1 MPKNIVL
8 HTSPSVALVGRKNV
22 GKSSLFNR
30 LIESKQ
36 ALVSA
41 VPGTT
46 RDVGVGTSL
55 WRGQLI
61 TLLDTGGLDIIK
73 KDEIELNV
81 RKQALRA
88 AKKAHVIVFVGD
100 AQTGPLSTDV
110 VLAKELR
117 KAGKPVVLVVNK
129 ADSAANRREI
139 GDEWK
144 KLGFGSP
151 IAVSAATGGGT
162 GDMLDRVFEVLKD
175 QELPLD
181 NIEPMATI
189 AMLGRPNVGKS
200 SLLNAL
206 IGEERVIVSEIP
218 HTTREPQDTLLFY
231 DDKPILVVDTAGIRK
246 RAHIEEGLESASV
259 DKSLIAIKRADV
271 VFLVLDVSAAIGA
284 QDQHLAGLAI
294 ESGKGIVLVVNK
306 WDTLDAKTTK
316 TGDQMREDILAELP
330 FLTWAPFAFVSA
342 KTGTRVHTLLDIA
355 LKVKVARER
364 VITEDEL
371 DEFNAKIV
379 KPYLASRI
387 SHNKTLMGLKRKH
400 AFSYG
405 IRQTQHA
412 PPKFMMIVKDKNF
425 TDPSLTRFVEN
436 RLREYFDLVGTPVT
450 VSYREIE
457 K

>member
-1 MPKNIVL
+1 MPANVIL
-8 HTSPSVALVGRKNV
+8 HATPSVALVGRKNV

-30 LIESKQ
+30 LIEAKQ

-46 RDVGVGTSL
+46 RDVGVGTCL
-55 WRGQLI
+55 WRGQLL
-61 TLLDTGGLDIIK
+61 TVLDTGGLDIIK
-73 KDEIELNV
+73 QDEIEVNV

-88 AKKAHVIVFVGD
+88 AKKSHAIVFVGD
-100 AQTGPLSTDV
+100 AQTGPLSTDI

-129 ADSAANRREI
+129 ADSASVRREV

-162 GDMLDRVFEVLKD
+162 GDMLDRIFEVLKD
-175 QELPLD
+175 EELPLD

-200 SLLNAL
+200 SLLNAMT
-206 IGEERVIVSEIP
+206 GEERVIVSEIP

-231 DDKPILVVDTAGIRK
+231 DGKPILVVDTAGIRK
-246 RAHIEEGLESASV
+246 RAHIGEGLESASV
-259 DKSLIAIKRADV
+259 EKSLIALKRADV
-271 VFLVLDVSAAIGA
+271 VFLVLDVTAGINA

-306 WDTLDAKTTK
+306 WDTLNAKTTK
-316 TGDQMREDILAELP
+316 TGDEMRADILDQLP
-330 FLTWAPFAFVSA
+330 FMTWAPFAFVSA
-342 KTGTRVHTLLDIA
+342 KTGTRVHTLLDAA
-355 LKVKVARER
+355 LKVKASRER
-364 VITEDEL
+364 VLTEDEL
-371 DEFNAKIV
+371 DEFNAKVV
-379 KPYLASRI
+379 KPYLESRI
-387 SHNKTLMGLKRKH
+387 SHKKTAMGQTRKH
-400 AFSYG
+400 AYVFG
-405 IRQTQHA
+405 IRQTHSA

>member
-1 MPKNIVL
+1 MSKNIVL
-8 HTSPSVALVGRKNV
+8 HTTPSVALVGRKNV

-30 LIESKQ
+30 LIEAKQ
-36 ALVSA
+36 ALVSN

-61 TLLDTGGLDIIK
+61 TLLDTGGLDIVK
-73 KDEIELNV
+73 KDEMELNV

-129 ADSAANRREI
+129 ADSAAQRRET
-139 GDEWK
+139 GDNWK

-162 GDMLDRVFEVLKD
+162 GDMLDRIFEVLKD
-175 QELPLD
+175 EELPLD
-181 NIEPMATI
+181 NVEPMATI

-206 IGEERVIVSEIP
+206 IGEERVIVSEVP

-231 DDKPILVVDTAGIRK
+231 NDQPILVVDTAGIRK
-246 RAHIEEGLESASV
+246 RASIEEGLEEASV
-259 DKSLIAIKRADV
+259 DKSLVAIKRADV
-271 VFLVLDVSAAIGA
+271 VFLVLDVSAGISG
-284 QDQHLAGLAI
+284 QDQHLAGLAV
-294 ESGKGIVLVVNK
+294 ESGKGIVLVINK
-306 WDTLDAKTTK
+306 WDTLTAKTTK
-316 TGDQMREDILAELP
+316 TGDEMRADILAELP

-342 KTGTRVHTLLDIA
+342 KLGTRVHTLLDIA
-355 LKVKVARER
+355 LKVKASRER
-364 VITEDEL
+364 IITEDEL
-371 DEFNAKIV
+371 DEFTEKVV

-387 SHNKTLMGLKRKH
+387 SHNKTAMGIKRKH
-400 AFSYG
+400 AHAFG
-405 IRQTQHA
+405 IRQTHSA
-412 PPKFMMIVKDKNF
+412 PPKFMMIVRDKNF

-436 RLREYFDLVGTPVT
+436 RLREYFDMVGTPVT

-457 K
+457 R